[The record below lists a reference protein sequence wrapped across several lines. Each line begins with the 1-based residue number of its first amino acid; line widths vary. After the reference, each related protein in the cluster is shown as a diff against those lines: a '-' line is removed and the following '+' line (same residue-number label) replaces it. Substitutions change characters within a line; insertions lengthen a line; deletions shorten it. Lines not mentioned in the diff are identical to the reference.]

1 MTNLNCDVELRDL
14 LLEYKVY
21 DSWQF
26 VTNSIKNL
34 ETAEYCSDLI
44 RRLLN
49 AMDEE
54 QEQKNEE
61 MWNKLE
67 EEGEYSFN
75 IDDFPKWEVDILG
88 KSVSYYFLLD
98 KYIKDFFQYL
108 RNSLDSIAQFINL
121 TLLAENP
128 MDIERVDFPRVL
140 TKLIKQPNFVAV
152 KTEMDFIKSSVEYA
166 YISEFNNKVK
176 HISDAKLVISRGILD
191 NSGKNLISSFV
202 KKGEPFKEQD
212 INTIVAQTYSFIES
226 HLDLLIGN
234 VKNEISNL
242 AMRDRRYHQIKFEGQ
257 RINGDAQNTFTN
269 IFIECADN
277 DKLAD
282 EIGILFVNDVD
293 KDNIRVMNCEYDEIF
308 VKDEEGKYVGKY
320 KALESYDGYID
331 LLQYRRYK
339 KEIFNSPCAFVIHDI
354 KVNSIKPFFMSG
366 TMKQIGFDDGSF

>member
-1 MTNLNCDVELRDL
+1 MTTLNCDVGLRDL
-14 LLEYKVY
+14 LLENKVY

-44 RRLLN
+44 RRLLD

-61 MWNKLE
+61 MWKMVK
-67 EEGEYSFN
+67 EEGQYSFN
-75 IDDFPKWEVDILG
+75 TENFPKWEVDILG
-88 KSVSYYFLLD
+88 ESVSYYFLLE

-108 RNSLDSIAQFINL
+108 RNTLDSIAQFINL

-128 MDIERVDFPRVL
+128 MDVERVDFPRVL
-140 TKLIKQPNFVAV
+140 TNLIKQSNFLKVV
-152 KTEMDFIKSSVEYA
+152 TEMDFIKSSVEFA
-166 YISEFNNKVK
+166 YISEFNNKIK
-176 HISDAKLVISRGILD
+176 HISDAKLIISRGILD
-191 NSGKNLISSFV
+191 NSGKNLIGSFV
-202 KKGEPFKEQD
+202 KKGERFKEQD
-212 INTIVAQTYSFIES
+212 INTIIARTYSFIES

-242 AMRDRRYHQIKFEGQ
+242 TMRDRRYHQIKFEGQ
-257 RINGDAQNTFTN
+257 RINGDAQNTFIN
-269 IFIECADN
+269 IFIECADI

-308 VKDEEGKYVGKY
+308 VKDEEGKYVGIY
-320 KALESYDGYID
+320 KALESYDEYID

-339 KEIFNSPCAFVIHDI
+339 KEKFNSPCAFVIHDI

-366 TMKQIGFDDGSF
+366 TMKQAGYDEGSF